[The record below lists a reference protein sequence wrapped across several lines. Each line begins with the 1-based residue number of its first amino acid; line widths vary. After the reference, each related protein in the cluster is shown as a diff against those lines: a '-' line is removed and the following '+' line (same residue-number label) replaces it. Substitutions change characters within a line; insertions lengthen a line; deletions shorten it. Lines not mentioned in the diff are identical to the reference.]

1 MPPTGHATARWSVSQ
16 DVTLRC
22 VSWLTDRLAALV
34 APWTALPDLR
44 GDVRRHEHAIV
55 NLRSD
60 LVTTADNLVS
70 RLNAATDELAS
81 DLSAVRDALA
91 AAVAGQ
97 GAAVE
102 AAVSAELAKLDA
114 PIARLESLGQ
124 DEADP
129 VPADEPAPVEE
140 PAPADEPAAPSEPD
154 APQPE
159 QVDAD
164 NNPPA
169 V

>member
-1 MPPTGHATARWSVSQ
+1 M
-16 DVTLRC
+16 
-22 VSWLTDRLAALV
+22 SWLTDRLAALV

-114 PIARLESLGQ
+114 PIARLEALGR

-129 VPADEPAPVEE
+129 VPAPADEPAPVEE
-140 PAPADEPAAPSEPD
+140 PAPADEPATPSGPVQD